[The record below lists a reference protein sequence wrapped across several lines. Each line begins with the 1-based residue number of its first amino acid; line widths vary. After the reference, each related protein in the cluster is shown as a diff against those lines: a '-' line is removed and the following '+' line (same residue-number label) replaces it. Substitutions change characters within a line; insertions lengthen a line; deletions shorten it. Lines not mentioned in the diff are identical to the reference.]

1 MEVGEICKRWGISVG
16 TPKGDETIKTLESIA
31 AGSAGICVLAGWA
44 QSSLC
49 PFANSLLRSMFIRFI
64 RFFLALMRFS
74 LTTSRERHKPSYPK
88 SSTTNRLLFS
98 LKGKKKIK
106 PKQKIEGKKR
116 TSPRHKNI
124 SFAPVVQMELK
135 TVKTEGLSP
144 QLDHSGTM

>member
-1 MEVGEICKRWGISVG
+1 MWRWGR
-16 TPKGDETIKTLESIA
+16 
-31 AGSAGICVLAGWA
+31 SARDGEYLWAHQKVMRPLKLWNPLLLAQLAPASWA

-88 SSTTNRLLFS
+88 NSATNRLLFS

-144 QLDHSGTM
+144 QLDHSGTT